1 MIVTEFYRIRE
12 DEERLVRT
20 FSDNNLY
27 IQKVGTQEIYL
38 EAIDLESK
46 DYEYIETDK
55 EIEEF
60 CRITR

>member
-12 DEERLVRT
+12 DGERLVRT

>member
-12 DEERLVRT
+12 DGERLVRT

-27 IQKVGTQEIYL
+27 IRKVGTQEIYL

-46 DYEYIETDK
+46 GYEYIETDK
-55 EIEEF
+55 EIEKF
-60 CRITR
+60 VSQIK